1 MNVQRRD
8 PLVKTISSIGTV
20 LTWKFAEAIFP
31 IHFVANW
38 SNHIRVQIYYA
49 DQSESNVYESSFMIK
64 GLNVL
69 WNLKALPWAGCGI
82 KVKFYMEFPVSDLE
96 ETTSI
101 SVIIKPLFDI
111 QPTCLM
117 VHQLV
122 PLYRTAETQQEVL
135 FNAVSLNI
143 TSVMRRIHTISSFFI
158 S

>member
-8 PLVKTISSIGTV
+8 PSVVTTSFTGNVV

-38 SNHIRVQIYYA
+38 SNHIRVQIYFT
-49 DQSESNVYESSFMIK
+49 DQPESNVYESWFK
-64 GLNVL
+64 
-69 WNLKALPWAGCGI
+69 CF
-82 KVKFYMEFPVSDLE
+82 VKFKGSSLGRWWHKGKILYGIPCSRPWRNHFHSN
-96 ETTSI
+96 SF
-101 SVIIKPLFDI
+101 IIKLLFDI

-122 PLYRTAETQQEVL
+122 PLYRKAETQQLVL
-135 FNAVSLNI
+135 FNAESLNI
-143 TSVMRRIHTISSFFI
+143 TFVMRRIHTISSFFI